1 MGDRHPQQGNMG
13 SLDDYASNW
22 AVYDRLQPGDTKHHF
37 GMKTGHQGHVHVLT
51 DLRVGFNRWAG
62 QYNVHGVVDKEVVWE
77 LLEPQDIDGFSLLL
91 S

>member
-1 MGDRHPQQGNMG
+1 
-13 SLDDYASNW
+13 
-22 AVYDRLQPGDTKHHF
+22 
-37 GMKTGHQGHVHVLT
+37 MKTGHQGHVHVLT

-62 QYNVHGVVDKEVVWE
+62 QYNVHGMVDKEVVWE